1 MTTMAEVRETYEIR
15 EKLGEGGGGIIFKGY
30 HKRLRKDVVFK
41 QIKNPNVSINHHE
54 VDILKDLTNSYLPK
68 VYDFLEITENGR
80 TEYYTVMDY
89 IEGSSLADLLKQG
102 QTFKEEQIIIWG
114 IQLAN
119 ALSYLHKQKP
129 PIIHCDVKPSN
140 IILRPDGDVCLID
153 FNIAFNLNS
162 SAVMGYSKGYA
173 SPEQIRAIQARR
185 SGSMLSSI
193 ETIDAKT
200 DIYGLGATL
209 YHLITLQKP
218 TENPDLALLEKK
230 ASMELALIVEKCLK
244 PRKEDRFNSA
254 RDVQKALY
262 NIASGENVYRKMV
275 KHHQKVRRGIL
286 VSLGL
291 SVLLLCVSV
300 FLIFR
305 EGNNEYNTYVEQERA
320 ARTAGDYSSLDDYFR
335 RAIQQDESKIDAYY
349 EKALGFYEQGLYEEC
364 ANFINQSVLSNKKVS
379 QKGEYFNETLYL
391 LAKSYYRLND
401 YSASVQVYNDL
412 MQRNNLQPGYYRDY
426 AIALAYDNDISR
438 AQDVA
443 DQAQSVG
450 LMEDQL
456 NLVNGI
462 IAYKSG
468 NKSQAKSYLNDVLAS
483 SSDDEVKTDAYIM
496 LADWAIEDNDLTSAR
511 NTLLKGRKDIIN
523 SNLRIILEKLA
534 QVDIDLANSG
544 NQNSYRQEAISIFEE
559 IIDKGWGTYQNYNNL
574 VVLYQKMGD
583 TTAAIRVLNTMEKEY
598 GKDYNTYK
606 RHAILEYDI
615 QAKKSAST
623 RDYSYFDTY
632 YRQAVKAYDPSL
644 KDSEMDVLDEM
655 YRNVKEGGW
664 L

>member
-1 MTTMAEVRETYEIR
+1 MTTMAEVRETYEIH

-30 HKRLRKDVVFK
+30 HKRLRTPVVFK

-54 VDILKDLTNSYLPK
+54 VDILKKLTNSYLPK

-89 IEGSSLADLLKQG
+89 IEGSSLSDLLKQG
-102 QTFKEEQIIIWG
+102 KSFKEEQIILWG

-119 ALSYLHKQKP
+119 ALSYLHKQRP
-129 PIIHCDVKPSN
+129 PIIHCDVKPGN
-140 IILRPDGDVCLID
+140 IIVRPDGDVCLID
-153 FNIAFNLNS
+153 FNIAYNLNS
-162 SAVMGYSKGYA
+162 NAVMGYSKGYA
-173 SPEQIRAIQARR
+173 SPEQIQAIQARK
-185 SGSMLSSI
+185 SGLGGLQAL
-193 ETIDAKT
+193 DART

-218 TENPDLALLEKK
+218 EDDPDLTLLESK
-230 ASMELALIVEKCLK
+230 ASMELALIIEKCLK
-244 PRKEDRFNSA
+244 KKKEDRFDSA
-254 RDVQKALY
+254 GDVQKALY

-275 KHHQKVRRGIL
+275 RHHKQVRNMIL
-286 VSLGL
+286 ASLGF
-291 SVLLLCVSV
+291 SVLLLCFSV

-320 ARTAGDYSSLDDYFR
+320 ARTAGDYTSLDEYYR
-335 RAIQQDESKIDAYY
+335 KAIAQDESKIDAYY
-349 EKALGFYEQGLYEEC
+349 EKALGLYEQGSYEEC
-364 ANFINQSVLSNKKVS
+364 ANFINQSVLSNSKVS
-379 QKGEYFNETLYL
+379 QAGEVFSDTLYL

-412 MQRNNLQPGYYRDY
+412 MQRKDLQPAYYRDF
-426 AIALAYDNDISR
+426 AIALAYDNDIAR
-438 AQDVA
+438 AQDIA
-443 DQAQSVG
+443 YQAKEAG
-450 LMEDQL
+450 LMDDQL
-456 NLVNGI
+456 QLVNGI

-468 NKSQAKSYLNDVLAS
+468 NKSEAKSYLNEVLS
-483 SSDDEVKTDAYIM
+483 TSSDDEVKTDAYIM
-496 LADWAIEDNDLTSAR
+496 LADWDIEDNDLSAAR
-511 NTLLKGRKDIIN
+511 NTLLKARKDILN
-523 SNLRIILEKLA
+523 SNLRMILEKLA

-544 NQNSYRQEAISIFEE
+544 NQNSYRKEAISIFEE
-559 IIDKGWGTYQNYNNL
+559 IINKGWGTYQTYNNL

-615 QAKKSAST
+615 QAKKTAST
-623 RDYSYFDTY
+623 RDYSYFETY
-632 YRQAVKAYDPSL
+632 YRQAVKAYDTSL
-644 KDSEMDVLDEM
+644 NDAEMDVLDEM